1 MFPFK
6 KKNIMDVRTYGDPG
20 LKKKSQPVKTV
31 NDEIRKIAAS
41 LVATMKADDGV
52 GLAAPQV
59 GLNIR
64 MVAIGC
70 AAIRKDADMAM
81 LSPGERELLPRM
93 PVVLVNPKIVSYSK
107 VTDIHEE
114 GCLSVPEIFAP
125 VERPVSVVLEAG
137 ILDGELVRAECGGFL
152 ARVLQHE
159 LDHLDGILFI
169 DRLAPA
175 VLEEVKP
182 ELEELK
188 KLGHRKNFIKKAGG
202 SLI

>member
-6 KKNIMDVRTYGDPG
+6 KKNIMDVRTYGDQG
-20 LKKKSQPVKTV
+20 LKKKSAPIKEV
-31 NDEIRKIAAS
+31 NNEIRKIASA
-41 LVATMKADDGV
+41 LIETMRADDGV

-70 AAIRKDADMAM
+70 AAVRKEADMAM

-93 PVVLVNPKIVSYSK
+93 PIVLINPKIISSSK
-107 VTDIHEE
+107 VTDIHDE
-114 GCLSVPEIFAP
+114 GCLSVPDIFAP

-137 ILDGELVRAECGGFL
+137 IIDGELVRAECGGFL

-159 LDHLDGILFI
+159 LDHLDGTLFI
-169 DRLAPA
+169 DRLEPEILAE
-175 VLEEVKP
+175 LKP

-188 KLGHRKNFIKKAGG
+188 KLGHKKNFIKKAGG
-202 SLI
+202 SLL